1 MTFFKKQNSTIQGI
15 LGVVRNVTNLQANK
29 EMINILNSINLGE
42 TVFGIFWDNTIS
54 QFTNTGRKKLLS
66 ELRLIT

>member
-42 TVFGIFWDNTIS
+42 TVFGIF
-54 QFTNTGRKKLLS
+54 
-66 ELRLIT
+66 

>member
-1 MTFFKKQNSTIQGI
+1 MTFFKKHNSTIQGI

>member
-1 MTFFKKQNSTIQGI
+1 MTFFKKHNSTIQSI

-42 TVFGIFWDNTIS
+42 TVFGIF
-54 QFTNTGRKKLLS
+54 
-66 ELRLIT
+66 